1 MITENRL
8 SAVEFLGDAPIEH
21 VLHPRADLGTVLD
34 PAQYTSPEA
43 ALAAWVPVFFP
54 EVPVPTDVS
63 DHTFRV
69 ALGSCSSGTCCLPT
83 CSGYSRAA

>member
-8 SAVEFLGDAPIEH
+8 SAAEFLGDAPIEH
-21 VLHPRADLGTVLD
+21 VLQPRADLGTVLD

-63 DHTFRV
+63 DKKFRM
-69 ALGSCSSGTCCLPT
+69 ALGACSSDTCCLPT
-83 CSGYSRAA
+83 